1 MSAPSYPIELPQL
14 TRQRK
19 GGCGSLG
26 VSRRGR
32 QRAIVLV
39 LVHVII
45 IAHFMQ
51 WYIQGKTITPV
62 EPSEAMQ
69 TLEQGKINA
78 GFVLFALAILATL
91 IFGRF
96 FCGWACHI
104 VAVQDLATWL
114 LKRAGIRTKP
124 FRSRLLIFVPLIA
137 ALYMFVWPSA
147 ARLFAG
153 ADPPEWVAHFVT
165 TNFWQTFPG
174 PFISALTLVVCGPLI
189 VYLLGNKGFCTYA
202 CPYGGFFGPADTVAP
217 MRIRVTDACE
227 GCGHCTAVC
236 TSNVRVH
243 EEVRDYRAVVD
254 PGCMKCLDCV
264 DVCPKNALYV
274 GWGAPAVATARRTA
288 AQRPRHEYDYSWGEE
303 IAMVL
308 IFCVS
313 LYIFRGLYE
322 AIPFLLSLGLS
333 GIVAFLTLTFAR
345 LTYTPNVRL
354 HRYQLRRAGR
364 ITRAGYGYS
373 FFMLTLFAFLAH
385 SGVVQFMT
393 HEGARLLS
401 KTEVAYQKFQ
411 QTAGP
416 EIDALAIRS
425 VQYLEFARRVGLATS
440 PNLEAKLG
448 FLHSYLGDFTAA
460 ERHLREAIRL
470 KHDHG
475 GARKA
480 LAEMRLAQGQP
491 DAAFEELLTAL
502 RAAPESRDIAPM
514 LADLAM
520 RLNRP
525 GPAVDTMRAVLEKE
539 PHHADLRLS
548 LGMLLAQSGNLSAGL
563 AEVRHVV
570 QELPRSSRARLSLGS
585 LLAESGALPEAMAA
599 WEEAIRLDNKSA
611 EARLA
616 LGKACLLQRDLDRA
630 VELLESARGLRPLH
644 PDTLYLWSQA
654 LLAGGMLDERTRS
667 LQSSAETAAD
677 WYALM
682 FLHLASGDAPATRA
696 AYERAV
702 SLNPRLPAPF
712 RR

>member
-1 MSAPSYPIELPQL
+1 MPARSSPIQLPQL
-14 TRQRK
+14 SEQRK

-32 QRAIVLV
+32 QRAIVLI
-39 LVHVII
+39 LVHVVIV
-45 IAHFMQ
+45 AHFMQ

-114 LKRAGIRTKP
+114 LKRAGIHTKP

-137 ALYMFVWPSA
+137 ALYMFVWPSV
-147 ARLFAG
+147 ARLFIG

-165 TNFWQTFPG
+165 TDFWKTFPG
-174 PFISALTLVVCGPLI
+174 PVISVLTLVVCGPLI

-243 EEVRDYRAVVD
+243 EEVRDFRAVVN

-274 GWGAPAVATARRTA
+274 GWGAPAVATSRRTA
-288 AQRPRHEYDYSWGEE
+288 ARRPRPEYDYSWGEE
-303 IAMVL
+303 IAMAL
-308 IFCVS
+308 IFCAS

-333 GIVAFLTLTFAR
+333 GIVAFLMLTLAR
-345 LTYTPNVRL
+345 LIYVPNLRL

-364 ITRAGYGYS
+364 ITRAGYG
-373 FFMLTLFAFLAH
+373 FTALMLLLTAFLIH
-385 SGVVQFMT
+385 SGVVQFAT

-401 KTEVAYQKFQ
+401 KTEIAYQKAQ
-411 QTAGP
+411 RTAGP
-416 EIDALAIRS
+416 EIDALAARS
-425 VQYLEFARRVGLATS
+425 VQHLEFARRIGLASS

-448 FLHSYLGDFTAA
+448 FLHSYLGDFSTA
-460 ERHLREAIRL
+460 ERHLREAIRM
-470 KHDHG
+470 KKDHD

-480 LAEMRLAQGQP
+480 LAEMYLAQGRP
-491 DAAFEELLTAL
+491 DAAFEELLSAL
-502 RAAPESRDIAPM
+502 RAVPESRDIAPL
-514 LADLAM
+514 LADLAV
-520 RLNRP
+520 RLNRT
-525 GPAVDTMRAVLEKE
+525 GPAIDAMRAVLEKE
-539 PHHADLRLS
+539 AHHADLRLS
-548 LGMLLAQSGNLSAGL
+548 LGLLLAQSGDLAGGL
-563 AEVRHVV
+563 DEVRRVV
-570 QELPRSSRARLSLGS
+570 RELPRSSRARLSLGS

-599 WEEAIRLDNKSA
+599 WEEAIRLDEKSA

-616 LGKACLLQRDLDRA
+616 LGRALLMQRQVDRA
-630 VELLESARGLRPLH
+630 VEQLDAARELRPLH
-644 PDTLYLWSQA
+644 PDTLYWWSQA
-654 LLAGGMLDERTRS
+654 LLANGALEARMQSLRS
-667 LQSSAETAAD
+667 TADDAAD

-682 FLHLASGDAPATRA
+682 FLHLAQGDERAARA
-696 AYERAV
+696 AYANAAV
-702 SLNPRLPAPF
+702 HNPRLPSPF
-712 RR
+712 R